1 MSKKL
6 QPLIYIIVSFS
17 LLLCGFCF
25 GFSDRLEVISRD
37 IFGLGHSRVI
47 AADPNYVPEMQRT
60 IISGQIEVIEE
71 IKNES
76 TEPVQEQISVDLENP
91 RVLLYCTHNAETY
104 RPDDGVDKKEGQNAG
119 IFSVAE
125 KLCEELIANGISAIL
140 CPTIHDY
147 PDWSKSY
154 ANSLASI
161 KAMQEKYPSLEVF
174 IDVHRDAPAVPINS
188 TVVKGEQEL
197 AKIMLVVGSAER
209 IAHPT
214 WEQNHA
220 FAQKIGALL
229 EEKCSGILRGV
240 KVQSGRYNQHISS
253 KSILVEMG
261 TNLNSLEQV
270 KNSAVLL
277 AEALSE
283 ILSE

>member
-1 MSKKL
+1 VNKKA
-6 QPLIYIIVSFS
+6 
-17 LLLCGFCF
+17 LLLFYICLAACLLLSGFSF
-25 GFSDRLEVISRD
+25 GFSDKLEIISTD
-37 IFGLGHSRVI
+37 IFGLGQSKVI
-47 AADPNYVPEMQRT
+47 AADPDYVPEMPRT
-60 IISGQIEVIEE
+60 IISGQIEVKEE
-71 IKNES
+71 IHAES
-76 TEPVQEQISVDLENP
+76 TGPAEEQIAVDLENP

-104 RPDDGVDKKEGQNAG
+104 RPDDGVDKREGYNAG
-119 IFSVAE
+119 IFTVAE
-125 KLCEELIANGISAIL
+125 RLCEELISNGISAIL

-154 ANSLASI
+154 ANSLNSI
-161 KAMQEKYPSLEVF
+161 KTMQEKYPSLEVF

-188 TVVKGEQEL
+188 TVEKDEQEY

-209 IAHPT
+209 IEHPT

-220 FAQKIGALL
+220 FAQKIGSLL
-229 EEKCSGILRGV
+229 EDKCAGILRGV

-270 KNSAVLL
+270 GNSAVLL
-277 AEALSE
+277 AEALKE
-283 ILSE
+283 ILSQ